1 MENVLIKI
9 SQRKLT
15 GIVWIKKYVLSNFDF
30 IPLTCDP
37 ALFSG
42 SNSPNIA
49 KSNLIFLG
57 KGRRDKVLILTYLD
71 SPMAEVFPE

>member
-9 SQRKLT
+9 SYRKLT

-49 KSNLIFLG
+49 KSNLIFLAKG
-57 KGRRDKVLILTYLD
+57 KGDKHFILTYLD
-71 SPMAEVFPE
+71 S